1 MRCAVDLG
9 GGAVGPERGGC
20 VACEGRGGRA
30 GGAAAEPVAGE
41 GAGAGVHP
49 AARVSGRSG
58 GVGGFFGG
66 RDHLPEPERLP
77 RGHPAVSIAAVHP
90 KSTTTIFSPTYSVF
104 APPALS

>member
-49 AARVSGRSG
+49 AARISGRSG
-58 GVGGFFGG
+58 GGRGIVVGGEN
-66 RDHLPEPERLP
+66 LPEPESLSGGDTAEREGGGKAGGGGDFLVETGLFLP
-77 RGHPAVSIAAVHP
+77 ARQ
-90 KSTTTIFSPTYSVF
+90 
-104 APPALS
+104 